1 MKNRYLRFFLFLVF
15 FLFSKELLFNNA
27 IAQEIKFNSKEI
39 NIDTLNE
46 IIKGSGNAEAI
57 INLSTKIYAD
67 EFIYN
72 KKEKK
77 LLVKGNAKI
86 LDLTNKIELNSDQI
100 EYFENQ

>member
-46 IIKGSGNAEAI
+46 RSK
-57 INLSTKIYAD
+57 
-67 EFIYN
+67 
-72 KKEKK
+72 
-77 LLVKGNAKI
+77 
-86 LDLTNKIELNSDQI
+86 
-100 EYFENQ
+100 